1 MGASIRAP
9 TVYSVTG
16 TLHDRVVETLGAD
29 LVEGRLL
36 PGTVLLTEDLES
48 RFGVSRSVA
57 REAVRVLRSLGMVT
71 SVKSVG
77 IRVLPRDDWHHLDP
91 TVISWRL
98 AGPERADQLRS
109 LGELRRAVEPLAAE
123 LAARRATPEEAEE
136 LADLATE
143 MTRLGD
149 EGDVAGFLEL
159 DVHFHRLIIAAS
171 GNEMLIP
178 MADMIEAILRG
189 RTEHG
194 LQPVHPHPDAL
205 RWHREVATAIA
216 AGDSTAAATAS
227 RSIVSRTISEVTRK
241 PPTPDVAS

>member
-1 MGASIRAP
+1 MGPRIRAP
-9 TVYSVTG
+9 TVYTVTG

-123 LAARRATPEEAEE
+123 LAAGRATPEEAEE
-136 LADLATE
+136 LAALASE

-216 AGDSTAAATAS
+216 AGDSAAASTAS

-241 PPTPDVAS
+241 RPTPDTAS